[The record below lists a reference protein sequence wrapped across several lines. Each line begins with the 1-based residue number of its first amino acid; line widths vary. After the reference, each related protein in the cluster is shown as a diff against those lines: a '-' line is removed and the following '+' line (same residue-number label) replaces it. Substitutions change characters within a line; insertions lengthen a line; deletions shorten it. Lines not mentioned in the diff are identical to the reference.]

1 MATKSFFQDMVT
13 DTKEAADRLIA
24 AFDEARLGCARYRHL
39 QDPQGRN
46 GSRRAGEDLELVNET
61 IIAPLRILL
70 KRYGEDKWLE
80 SWTHNMIVSGRIRNP
95 S

>member
-1 MATKSFFQDMVT
+1 
-13 DTKEAADRLIA
+13 
-24 AFDEARLGCARYRHL
+24 
-39 QDPQGRN
+39 
-46 GSRRAGEDLELVNET
+46 LVNET